1 MIEESKTNMLHNTA
15 PREDYIFSYTNKVSG
30 QRVVRR
36 PWWKFWA
43 QDTVVP
49 TEYPMRHV
57 HVLTKDEGEFVMYYW
72 NASDAGM
79 RVMKKLLGDPVDM
92 QLEYG
97 KPASPYTPTTTVK
110 P

>member
-57 HVLTKDEGEFVMYYW
+57 HVLTKDEGELDADGLTICSKVV
-72 NASDAGM
+72 ADAGREAM
-79 RVMKKLLGDPVDM
+79 VQKG
-92 QLEYG
+92 
-97 KPASPYTPTTTVK
+97 TV
-110 P
+110 